1 MNLRDEVEQYVIK
14 RDEELAEGE
23 PSLYLDVK
31 AMITRPDLLY
41 AVITQI
47 GDLILKNHHDI
58 KAIGSHGVGGIFLIS
73 PIMLHVYNHWFDV
86 NGFFMHLGAEGGD
99 EHNPI
104 EGCLEKGW
112 RVLIIDTLIKT
123 GDSSLKA
130 NEILTSFGCEVDG
143 IIVVAD
149 LSGGDNACT
158 RAGIGV
164 ESLITL

>member
-1 MNLRDEVEQYVIK
+1 
-14 RDEELAEGE
+14 
-23 PSLYLDVK
+23 
-31 AMITRPDLLY
+31 MITRPNLLH
-41 AVITQI
+41 AVITQM

-86 NGFFMHLGAEGGD
+86 NGFFLHLDAEAGPD
-99 EHNPI
+99 HDPI

-112 RVLIIDTLIKT
+112 RVLIIDTLMKT
-123 GDSSLKA
+123 GNSGLEA
-130 NEILTSFGCEVDG
+130 HEILTSFGCEVDG

-149 LSGGDNACT
+149 LSDGDNACT
-158 RAGIGV
+158 RAGITV